1 MTVLLDVQNLS
12 VSFGASRV
20 VDGASFSIG
29 RGETVALVGESGS
42 GKTISA
48 LSVLRLTPDNARLES
63 DGIIFDGRDLRAAD
77 ESQMRA
83 LRGGKIAMI
92 FQEPMTSLNPLH
104 TIGDQVAETLT
115 VHKGLDREAALER
128 TLELLETVALRDASD
143 RLNAYPYE
151 LSGGERQR
159 VMIAM
164 ALANEPKLLI
174 ADEPTTALDVTVQA
188 QILALLQRLQK
199 RFHMA
204 VLFISHDLDVVSRI
218 ASRVYV
224 MKNGKIVESGATQD
238 VLAHPAH
245 DCTKRLIAARSLP
258 PPQSAVQNAA
268 PVLQVRG
275 VSVEFPVEKDFFG
288 RPTKILKAVDA
299 VSLTVRQGQCVGLV
313 GESGSGK
320 STLGAAILQLA
331 GHTGSVDFQGVPL
344 ESLKGKKMRAVRK
357 NIQIV
362 FQDPYASLNPRMKIA
377 DILRE
382 GLNVHFK
389 EMTRAQKDGLIL
401 KTLQEVGLD
410 AAALDRYP
418 HEFSGGQRQRIAIAR
433 AVVLRPELIVLDE
446 PTSALDVSVQAQIV
460 ALLKDLQRRSRLSYL
475 FISHDMRVVRSMA
488 DVVYV
493 MKNGKIVESGENPV
507 IFKEPKELY
516 TRTLLNA
523 AFDFKTGA

>member
-1 MTVLLDVQNLS
+1 MTALLDVQNLS
-12 VSFGASRV
+12 VSFGDTRV
-20 VDGASFSIG
+20 VKGASFSIG
-29 RGETVALVGESGS
+29 KGETVALVGESGS

-48 LSVLRLTPDNARLES
+48 LSVLRLTPDNARVES
-63 DGIIFDGRDLRAAD
+63 DGVIFDGRDLRTANEA
-77 ESQMRA
+77 QMRA

-104 TIGDQVAETLT
+104 TIGDQVAETLMI
-115 VHKGLDREAALER
+115 HKGAGREAALEK
-128 TLELLETVALRDASD
+128 TLELLETVALRNASD
-143 RLNAYPYE
+143 RLGAYPYE

-188 QILALLQRLQK
+188 QILALLKRLQK
-199 RFHMA
+199 RFNMA

-218 ASRVYV
+218 AQRTYV
-224 MKNGKIVESGATQD
+224 MKDGAIVESGATKD
-238 VLAHPAH
+238 VLSRPAH
-245 DCTKRLIAARSLP
+245 AYTKRLIAARSLP
-258 PPQSAVQNAA
+258 PPCFAGKDA
-268 PVLQVRG
+268 PDVLR
-275 VSVEFPVEKDFFG
+275 VSDVCVSFPVEKDFFG
-288 RPTKILKAVDA
+288 RPTKILKAVDH
-299 VSLTVRQGQCVGLV
+299 VSLTVKKGQCVGLV

-320 STLGAAILQLA
+320 STLGAAILQLVD
-331 GHTGSVDFQGVPL
+331 HTGSVAFQGVPL
-344 ESLKGKKMRAVRK
+344 ESLKGGKMRAARK

-362 FQDPYASLNPRMKIA
+362 FQDPYGSLNPRMKIA

-389 EMTRAQKDGLIL
+389 KTTRAQKDELVL
-401 KTLQEVGLD
+401 KTLQDVGLTQD
-410 AAALDRYP
+410 ALDRYP

-460 ALLKDLQRRSRLSYL
+460 ALLKDLQRRYRLSYL
-475 FISHDMRVVRSMA
+475 FVSHDMRVVRSMA
-488 DVVYV
+488 DAVYV

-516 TRTLLNA
+516 TQTLLNA